1 MATKTYVDKTG
12 LLYFWGR
19 VKEWVTGKIPTK
31 TSQLENDSR
40 FITASDVPDG
50 ATASTTLPK
59 ADGTAAVGVETA
71 FARGDHVHPSDT
83 TKVDKVTGKGLSSN
97 DYTTAEKEKLSGI
110 AAGATKT
117 ELCTD
122 ISKNASSDTYAATP
136 KAVAAY
142 VASMVSGVYKPSG
155 SLDMS
160 VLPPPGLSVLGCV
173 YNATT
178 DFTTTDKFVEGAG
191 KAYPAGTNVVC
202 VCINTVYLWD
212 VLAGFIDL
220 SKYVAADDLTP
231 IPDSEIEAIV
241 V

>member
-19 VKEWVTGKIPTK
+19 VKEWVTGRIPTK

-97 DYTTAEKEKLSGI
+97 DYT
-110 AAGATKT
+110 AAKR
-117 ELCTD
+117 
-122 ISKNASSDTYAATP
+122 KN
-136 KAVAAY
+136 
-142 VASMVSGVYKPSG
+142 
-155 SLDMS
+155 
-160 VLPPPGLSVLGCV
+160 
-173 YNATT
+173 
-178 DFTTTDKFVEGAG
+178 
-191 KAYPAGTNVVC
+191 
-202 VCINTVYLWD
+202 
-212 VLAGFIDL
+212 
-220 SKYVAADDLTP
+220 
-231 IPDSEIEAIV
+231 
-241 V
+241 

>member
-1 MATKTYVDKTG
+1 MTKNYVDKTG
-12 LLYFWGR
+12 LLYFWSR
-19 VKEWVTGKIPTK
+19 VKEWATSKIPTK
-31 TSQLENDSR
+31 TSQLENDSH
-40 FITASDVPDG
+40 FITTADVPDG
-50 ATASTTLPK
+50 ATASTTTPK
-59 ADGTAAVGVETA
+59 MDGNAAVGIETA

-97 DYTTAEKEKLSGI
+97 DYTAAEKEKLSGI

-178 DFTTTDKFVEGAG
+178 DFTTTNKFVEGAG

-202 VCINTVYLWD
+202 VYNNGSYYWD
-212 VLAGFIDL
+212 VLSGFIDL
-220 SKYVAADDLTP
+220 SKYVIADELAP
-231 IPDSEIEAIV
+231 IPESEIEAIV
-241 V
+241 T